1 MLEAPNALQLLVYDS
16 MAFLADHTE
25 ARHCRRRL
33 LLLFDVLVKDFRDL
47 ARTLLRV
54 SLLSSLVVDIGHAE
68 TRRIA
73 LGPLEIATKKLMSA
87 YILVILLLPARRTPG
102 LVQFEARRKG
112 SVCQSSSGHPLA
124 AHTPVEKRVVQM

>member
-1 MLEAPNALQLLVYDS
+1 MAEREKNKKNNTSNARNVLEAPNAFQLLVYDS

-54 SLLSSLVVDIGHAE
+54 SLLSALVVDIGHAE

-73 LGPLEIATKKLMSA
+73 LGPLEIATKNS
-87 YILVILLLPARRTPG
+87 
-102 LVQFEARRKG
+102 
-112 SVCQSSSGHPLA
+112 CQ
-124 AHTPVEKRVVQM
+124 HTYL